1 MCTRPFETV
10 LRARFAGT
18 PAPVITIP
26 EPRKLTPEA
35 TRFRFLPRPD
45 PRFMI
50 ALCRYL
56 TPDPFF
62 FSHPQPIFILA

>member
-1 MCTRPFETV
+1 MCTRPFETI
-10 LRARFAGT
+10 LRAFFAGT
-18 PAPVITIP
+18 PDPVITIP
-26 EPRKLTPEA
+26 EPRKDIPEA
-35 TRFRFLPRPD
+35 LRFRFLPRPD
-45 PRFMI
+45 PRFII